1 MKKTF
6 FRLMIVC
13 ILLFGVAGGVF
24 GQIYTT
30 IDPRH
35 KTRKPEGR
43 NNIPVIVAI
52 SSNNDIFLNSKKTAK
67 AEITEK
73 INRLMD
79 AKEIDDEIVYIKA
92 DFNVNYGSVVEIMK
106 LGRAAMVDDY
116 GLIVGADET
125 GEASV
130 SGALNI
136 KIPFEDDS
144 EEDSKPYPYAL
155 IVAPGKD
162 GQITLNKKPFT
173 PEALAA
179 KLRQTFV
186 QRKQKRIYMQGSR
199 EVEKTVFIQAP
210 LSAKYGDVVN
220 IIKIVKSTGA
230 FPIGLSLDNLP
241 R

>member
-1 MKKTF
+1 
-6 FRLMIVC
+6 MILCV
-13 ILLFGVAGGVF
+13 LLFGAAGGVF

-35 KTRKPEGR
+35 KTRKADGR

-52 SSNNDIFLNSKKTAK
+52 SSNNDIFLNSEKTAK
-67 AEITEK
+67 DEITEK

-79 AKEIDDEIVYIKA
+79 AKEIYDEIVYIKA
-92 DFNVNYGSVVEIMK
+92 DFNANYGSVVEIMK

-116 GLIVGADET
+116 GIIVGTAET
-125 GEASV
+125 GDASV

-136 KIPFEDDS
+136 KIPLETDS

-162 GQITLNKKPFT
+162 GKITLNKKTFT

-179 KLRQTFV
+179 KLQQTFLE
-186 QRKQKRIYMQGSR
+186 RKQKRIYRLGSR
-199 EVEKTVFIQAP
+199 EVEKTVFIVAP

-230 FPIGLSLDNLP
+230 FPIGLGIDDLP
-241 R
+241 K